1 MGTETHKDFLRQL
14 GAPKE
19 YSGLWLQV
27 TDFILA
33 FMDLLFT
40 FRTLVPTGVQR
51 KQQEDGRRPESSTSE
66 LFIFLPQKLCAAT
79 TAQSAP

>member
-1 MGTETHKDFLRQL
+1 MGTKTQKDFLRQL

-27 TDFILA
+27 TGFILA

-40 FRTLVPTGVQR
+40 FRTLLPTGVQR
-51 KQQEDGRRPESSTSE
+51 KQKEDGRKPESSTSE

-79 TAQSAP
+79 ATQSVP